1 MRKINDLETRLES
14 IEALLRLTLVNNV
27 ISNLGENS
35 NLIGGEPNNTIRQ
48 DKIFENELEIL
59 NDLYIKKFE
68 IYSNDGNR
76 FVIILECDELE
87 LNYIRKINKIF
98 KSSCKGI
105 VPVFYFNKLVGIRKS
120 KISAEKISYMVAGKE
135 ININLAADKS
145 RKK

>member
-14 IEALLRLTLVNNV
+14 IESLLRLTLVNNV

-35 NLIGGEPNNTIRQ
+35 NFIGNEANKTIRQ
-48 DKIFENELEIL
+48 DEIFENELEIL
-59 NDLYIKKFE
+59 NDLDIKKFE

-76 FVIILECDELE
+76 FVIILGCDEFE

-98 KSSCKGI
+98 KKSCKGI

-135 ININLAADKS
+135 MNINLAADKS